1 MYPDVIPR
9 TVSVSD
15 DPRLASGPSATR
27 FEFGPC
33 ATRFNSDPRVT
44 RCLSARR
51 PGPARARHGGTGR
64 MIPSLQL
71 RAVDIDHRL
80 IVDAIQHNPALS
92 DVPVMIRLASGSGEA
107 ASLPHEK
114 QGIRTR

>member
-1 MYPDVIPR
+1 
-9 TVSVSD
+9 
-15 DPRLASGPSATR
+15 
-27 FEFGPC
+27 
-33 ATRFNSDPRVT
+33 
-44 RCLSARR
+44 
-51 PGPARARHGGTGR
+51 